1 MRSHAWSAREGI
13 SMRSHAWS
21 AREGT
26 GMRSHVYWH
35 NYNIWQNVIAIV
47 VPHAVLPML
56 HVRELQVL
64 VARKIT
70 SYILCIR
77 WKILGG
83 ADNSLFAA
91 VS

>member
-1 MRSHAWSAREGI
+1 M
-13 SMRSHAWS
+13 
-21 AREGT
+21 
-26 GMRSHVYWH
+26 
-35 NYNIWQNVIAIV
+35 IAIV

-70 SYILCIR
+70 SYILCIG